1 MIHMKQYRYSYLL
14 GASLLMAA
22 CQPGQPKEEQDM
34 VHLITLAPGHFHA
47 ALVQKTA
54 TPGIDSVV
62 HVFAPQGPELEAHL
76 NLIRQYNERADGPTH
91 WKEEVY
97 TGADWLEK
105 MTSARKGSV
114 VVLAGNNHDK
124 TKYIDAAVRAGM
136 HVLADKP
143 MAITQEDFTSLRKSF
158 ADAEAANVL
167 LYDIMTERSEITNI
181 LQKELL
187 RDASVF
193 GEMQPGTPDQPAIE
207 IESIHHFYKMV
218 SGKPLRRPTW
228 FFDPSQQGDALVD
241 VNTHLVDL
249 THWMLFDTTALD
261 YTKDIQLT
269 KAVKWKTPLT
279 LSQFS
284 TITGANAF
292 PAFLQPYVKDSVAG
306 IAANGTV
313 DYAVKGIHVRL
324 SALWNFEAPAG
335 GGDTHYA
342 IARGSRCNIVIRQGI
357 PESWKP
363 ELYVEPVTADTAFA
377 SALQASVKRL
387 AATYPG
393 ISVEPAGKVYRIVI
407 PQELK
412 TGHEAHFAEVLQRYL
427 GFLKAGA
434 VPAWEVKNMIAKYY
448 VTTAGQAMAQEIHK

>member
-1 MIHMKQYRYSYLL
+1 MKQYSYLL

-62 HVFAPQGPELEAHL
+62 HVFAPDGPELEAHL
-76 NLIRQYNERADGPTH
+76 NLIKQYNGRADQPTN

-105 MTSARKGSV
+105 MKADRKGSV
-114 VVLAGNNHDK
+114 VVLAGNNREK
-124 TKYIDAAVRAGM
+124 TNYINAAVKAGM
-136 HVLADKP
+136 NVLADKP
-143 MAITQEDFTSLRKSF
+143 MAITEADFNSLRTSF
-158 ADAEAANVL
+158 ADAASSKVL

-181 LQKELL
+181 LQKEFM
-187 RDASVF
+187 RDATVF
-193 GEMQPGTPDQPAIE
+193 GEMQSGTPEQPAIE

-249 THWMLFDTTALD
+249 THWMLFDTAALD
-261 YTKDIQLT
+261 YTTDIRMD

-279 LSQFS
+279 RAQFS
-284 TITGANAF
+284 TITGAETF
-292 PAFLQPYVKDSVAG
+292 PDFLLPYVKDSVAG

-313 DYAVKGIHVRL
+313 DYTVKGSHIRL
-324 SALWNFEAPAG
+324 SALWNFEAPTG

-342 IARGSRCNIVIRQGI
+342 IARGTRANIVIRQGKE
-357 PESWKP
+357 ESWKP
-363 ELYVEPVTADTAFA
+363 ELYVEPNVPDTAFA
-377 SALQASVKRL
+377 TTLEAAVKRL
-387 AATYPG
+387 SAQHPG
-393 ISVEPAGKVYRIVI
+393 ITVEAQGKRYRILI
-407 PQELK
+407 PQELR

-434 VPAWEVKNMIAKYY
+434 VPEWEVKNMITKYY
-448 VTTAGQAMAQEIHK
+448 VTTAGQAMATEITK

>member
-1 MIHMKQYRYSYLL
+1 MKQYRYLL

-62 HVFAPQGPELEAHL
+62 HVYAPEGPELEAHL
-76 NLIRQYNERADGPTH
+76 NLISQYNGRADQPTN

-105 MTSARKGSV
+105 MKADRKGSV
-114 VVLAGNNHDK
+114 VVLAGNNKEK
-124 TKYIDAAVRAGM
+124 TNYINAAVKAGM
-136 HVLADKP
+136 NVLADKP
-143 MAITQEDFTSLRKSF
+143 MAITEADFNSLRASF
-158 ADAEAANVL
+158 ADAASAKVL

-187 RDASVF
+187 RDATVF
-193 GEMQPGTPDQPAIE
+193 GEIQPGTPEQPAIE

-249 THWMLFDTTALD
+249 SHWMLFDTTALD
-261 YTKDIQLT
+261 YTTDIRVN

-279 LSQFS
+279 RAQFS
-284 TITGANAF
+284 TITGAETF
-292 PAFLQPYVKDSVAG
+292 PGFLLPYVKDSVAG

-313 DYAVKGIHVRL
+313 DYTVKGFHIRL

-342 IARGSRCNIVIRQGI
+342 IARGTRANIVIRQGKE
-357 PESWKP
+357 ESWKP
-363 ELYVEPVTADTAFA
+363 ELYVEPVVTDTAFA
-377 SALQASVKRL
+377 TALEASVKRL
-387 AATYPG
+387 SAQHPG
-393 ISVEPAGKVYRIVI
+393 ITIEPQGKRFRIII
-407 PQELK
+407 PQDLR

-448 VTTAGQAMAQEIHK
+448 VTTAGQAMATEITK